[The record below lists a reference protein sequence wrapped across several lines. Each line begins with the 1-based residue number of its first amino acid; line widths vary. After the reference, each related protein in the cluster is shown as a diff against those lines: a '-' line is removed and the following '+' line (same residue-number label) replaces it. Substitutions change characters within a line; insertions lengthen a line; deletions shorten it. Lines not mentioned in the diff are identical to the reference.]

1 MVTLRMINS
10 MAWVHLFANKVKPI
24 KEVGRMESEMDK
36 ENRFYK
42 MGQLTLDNSK
52 MVRNLV
58 KQL

>member
-10 MAWVHLFANKVKPI
+10 MELGHLFVNKVKRI

-36 ENRFYK
+36 ENRFYQ

-52 MVRNLV
+52 TVRNLV